1 MRLASGVQIARM
13 AFNMHIDDDD
23 VVGLALRRVREL
35 EETELD
41 YPMAFND
48 SPGSCFIRDGWHI
61 QES

>member
-23 VVGLALRRVREL
+23 VVGLALHRVREL

-48 SPGSCFIRDGWHI
+48 SPGSCFIRDV
-61 QES
+61 